1 MLPTS
6 FGCFTLPFHPPR
18 QDPFHSLGDDIDL
31 VLLAEELG
39 FDEIWI
45 GEHHAGGWGTLTAP
59 DLLIAALARET
70 RTIRLGTGVVPLP
83 YHHPVHVAERIL
95 LLDNL
100 TRGRTLLGCGPG
112 AFVQDMEMIGVDP
125 AQVRPHFA
133 AALETVTALV
143 RGETVDVRTPWFT
156 AREAQLQ
163 LRPYRDPVEVVVA
176 SSLGDPA
183 IEQLAGTGTHPLL
196 NLTPPWGA
204 LRAGM
209 VGDPIGQLAQR
220 LAVLREHAA
229 GPIRLNVFVHVSDSR
244 ESGIDEIFEG
254 WMRQRLELYRG
265 TLGMPV
271 PGSESAGRSALE
283 ALIDAG
289 AFIVGPPQSCVERI
303 TELSTRLGGLDTL
316 ILFVPG
322 WVPNPLL
329 ERSLRAFA
337 REVAPA
343 LRGWHAGVEKSL
355 AAATAG
361 SARRAEV
368 RAAMANAPVSV

>member
-1 MLPTS
+1 MIPTS
-6 FGCFTLPFHPPR
+6 FGLFTLPFHPPE
-18 QDPFHSLGDDIDL
+18 QDPFHALADDIDL
-31 VLLAEELG
+31 VLLAEDLG
-39 FDEIWI
+39 FDEVWV

-59 DLLIAALARET
+59 DMLIAALARET
-70 RTIRLGTGVVPLP
+70 RTLRLGTGVVPLP

-100 TRGRTLLGCGPG
+100 TRGRAVLGCGPG

-125 AQVRPHFA
+125 AQIRERFA

-143 RGETVDVRTPWFT
+143 RGETVRVRTPWFT
-156 AREAQLQ
+156 ADEAQLQ
-163 LRPYRDPVEVVVA
+163 LRPYRDPIEVVVA
-176 SSLGDPA
+176 SSLGDDA
-183 IEQLAGTGTHPLL
+183 ITQLAATGTNPLV

-209 VGDPIGQLAQR
+209 VGDPIEHLTGR
-220 LAVLREHAA
+220 LSVLRTRAA
-229 GPIRLNVFVHVSDSR
+229 GPVRVNAFVHVCESR
-244 ESGIDEIFEG
+244 EIGIGEILPG
-254 WMRQRLELYRG
+254 WMRQRLDLYRG

-289 AFIVGPPQSCVERI
+289 AFIVGPPQTCVERI
-303 TELSTRLGGLDTL
+303 TELSHRLGGLDTL

-322 WVPNPLL
+322 WLPHADLT
-329 ERSLRAFA
+329 RSLRAFA

-343 LRGWHAGVEKSL
+343 LRGWHAGTAKSL
-355 AAATAG
+355 AAAAAG

-368 RAAMANAPVSV
+368 RAAMANGAAVS